1 MLMISSGDRDFDEFL
16 GNGFENNLISLIYG
30 PSASG
35 KTTLC
40 LQTAL
45 NTAKK
50 GRVLFVDSENGFSID
65 RLKQMNLDYAE
76 YLDNIVVV
84 KVKDFDEQI
93 KVFENL
99 DGMLKKGSFDIVII
113 DTIGMQYRRALQ
125 ESNYS
130 YVNERVLSGLRKLKH
145 LAEDYN
151 IPILIT
157 NQIYTNMKGEN
168 IGVGGR
174 MMKGFGKYLIEFK
187 KEPRRALMLKP
198 SEKIFR
204 FDIDNFGIK
213 KII

>member
-1 MLMISSGDRDFDEFL
+1 MITSGNREFDDFL
-16 GNGFENNLISLIYG
+16 GNGFENRLISLVYG

-45 NTAKK
+45 WAAKK
-50 GRVLFVDSENGFSID
+50 GRVLFIDSEGGFSID
-65 RLKQMNLDYAE
+65 RLKQMDLDYAN

-84 KVKDFDEQI
+84 NVKDFDEQI

-99 DGMLKKGSFDIVII
+99 DGMLKGGGFSVLII
-113 DTIGMQYRRALQ
+113 DTIGMQYRKALQ
-125 ESNYS
+125 DSNYN
-130 YVNERVLSGLRKLKH
+130 YVNERILTSMRKLKH

-157 NQIYTNMKGEN
+157 NQIYTNMKGESV
-168 IGVGGR
+168 GVGGR
-174 MMKGFGKYLIEFK
+174 LLRNFGRYLIELK

-198 SEKIFR
+198 SEKIFH
-204 FDIDNFGIK
+204 FDIDNSGVK
-213 KII
+213 KVIS